1 MSHHFGQVEGRRDYD
16 KDYDYVKKKF
26 CFQISIFIDYQVR
39 RGEICSVS
47 HLGESTSFPFLNN

>member
-39 RGEICSVS
+39 RGRFVAY
-47 HLGESTSFPFLNN
+47 LT